1 MSLNVFAGWAFG
13 YKFLDAHLYSNPNY
27 KDSNTVLFSNNGN
40 DNYPTAQ
47 FYQVAET
54 NRQSRNLGPALVR
67 LISTDVRMIMG
78 KHGTSGTTNATP
90 SGVGNNLD
98 NIVGDSYLKSASV
111 TAHPSGIN
119 NNQPGDVIIGFF
131 KPLHEAFD
139 GDNYS
144 NQSYF
149 MVVNGLSDATA
160 TSSATQ
166 QTIRLT
172 FNFGS
177 SAINSLQRLSRSTGT
192 VEVVSLVSDGNGAY
206 HLDLT
211 LDGGTGDLFKYNTG
225 APFVGF
231 YTNEVPCL
239 EVTPV
244 TQTVG
249 AAADTAT
256 FTVSNTGSGSMAWT
270 ASVTSSS
277 SWLTITSGASGT
289 NSGSIVVSFTKNTVP
304 VTRSATVTVIADG
317 ATNSPIEVT
326 VTQSAAD
333 LIPGDANKDGMVDV
347 GDLGILAANY
357 GGSNKTWAMGDFNND
372 GIVDVG
378 DLGILAANY
387 GKGSS
392 TSGMNFDAD
401 YAKVFGTTDSSMI
414 SEESA
419 DDDNN
424 SICTSL
430 GLSLVAGLAMLGLMI
445 VKLEE

>member
-1 MSLNVFAGWAFG
+1 
-13 YKFLDAHLYSNPNY
+13 
-27 KDSNTVLFSNNGN
+27 
-40 DNYPTAQ
+40 
-47 FYQVAET
+47 
-54 NRQSRNLGPALVR
+54 
-67 LISTDVRMIMG
+67 
-78 KHGTSGTTNATP
+78 
-90 SGVGNNLD
+90 
-98 NIVGDSYLKSASV
+98 
-111 TAHPSGIN
+111 
-119 NNQPGDVIIGFF
+119 
-131 KPLHEAFD
+131 
-139 GDNYS
+139 
-144 NQSYF
+144 
-149 MVVNGLSDATA
+149 
-160 TSSATQ
+160 
-166 QTIRLT
+166 
-172 FNFGS
+172 
-177 SAINSLQRLSRSTGT
+177 
-192 VEVVSLVSDGNGAY
+192 
-206 HLDLT
+206 
-211 LDGGTGDLFKYNTG
+211 
-225 APFVGF
+225 
-231 YTNEVPCL
+231 
-239 EVTPV
+239 
-244 TQTVG
+244 
-249 AAADTAT
+249 
-256 FTVSNTGSGSMAWT
+256 
-270 ASVTSSS
+270 
-277 SWLTITSGASGT
+277 
-289 NSGSIVVSFTKNTVP
+289 